1 MVAASFANRLLIEF
15 DVHFGVGWGCPGGA
29 LEWPGGGLDR
39 FYYPGTTR
47 ELPGIWAGCVG
58 ASGLAESAG
67 KEFGQL
73 AKNIAAY

>member
-1 MVAASFANRLLIEF
+1 MSSGAGLGGLRVPWRCPRVAW
-15 DVHFGVGWGCPGGA
+15 GWS
-29 LEWPGGGLDR
+29 GGGLDR

-58 ASGLAESAG
+58 VSGLAESAG

-73 AKNIAAY
+73 AKNIAAD